1 MRAVAV
7 DALQVAI
14 VADLLEERWPSMDL
28 MADMLMAHAGD
39 EATGISPT
47 LVRPAFAAKLPA
59 WARGRGRPMP
69 TIERI
74 AHRFWSYPRWLGQ
87 QPLADVYHIVDH
99 SYAHLADSLPPGRV
113 VITCHDIDAFRS
125 LLAPEECESQL
136 PRFLVK
142 RVLDGLRSAAA
153 VVCDSDATRAEV
165 IANDLVPAER
175 TAVVP
180 IGVHPSCTP
189 DPDAVADVI
198 AAKLT
203 GSAGAAAARL
213 TDGTGAANI
222 LHVGS
227 TIPRKQIDILLEI
240 VALVARSRPDV
251 KLWRVGGAF
260 TPAQQERARALG
272 IEQRIVVL
280 PFVTRAV
287 LAAVYRRAAL
297 VLLPSNREGFGLP
310 VIEAMACGT
319 PIVCSDLPVLRE
331 VGGPAAEYCA
341 ADDPAAWATKIAA
354 LLDERAHHPFA
365 WAARQEAGVA
375 RASNFSWERCADAMR
390 TIYRRIALAGQC
402 DATSNFQ
409 RSTSKLPRLC
419 ERE

>member
-1 MRAVAV
+1 MTTVAV
-7 DALQVAI
+7 DTLQVAI

-28 MADMLMAHAGD
+28 MADMLMAHAAD
-39 EATGISPT
+39 DATGISPT
-47 LVRPAFAAKLPA
+47 LVRPAFAPNLPA
-59 WARGRGRPMP
+59 WARRRGRPLP

-99 SYAHLADSLPPGRV
+99 SYAHLADTLPPGRV

-153 VVCDSDATRAEV
+153 VVCDSDATRADIV
-165 IANDLVPAER
+165 ANDLVPAER
-175 TAVVP
+175 TVVVP

-189 DPDAVADVI
+189 DPDTVADVI

-203 GSAGAAAARL
+203 GGSGPA
-213 TDGTGAANI
+213 DV

-227 TIPRKQIDILLEI
+227 TIPRKQIDVLLEI
-240 VALVARSRPDV
+240 VALVARTKPDV

-260 TPAQQERARALG
+260 TPAQLERARELG

-280 PFVTRAV
+280 PFITRPV
-287 LAAVYRRAAL
+287 LAAIYRRAAL
-297 VLLPSNREGFGLP
+297 VLLPSSREGFGLP

-319 PIVCSDLPVLRE
+319 PILCSDLPVLRE
-331 VGGPAAEYCA
+331 VGGAAAEYCA
-341 ADDPAAWATKIAA
+341 ADDPAAWATSVAA
-354 LLDERAHHPFA
+354 LLDERAHHPSA
-365 WAARQEAGVA
+365 WATRQAAGVA

-390 TIYRRIALAGQC
+390 KIYRDVAMA
-402 DATSNFQ
+402 A
-409 RSTSKLPRLC
+409 
-419 ERE
+419 ER

>member
-1 MRAVAV
+1 
-7 DALQVAI
+7 
-14 VADLLEERWPSMDL
+14 
-28 MADMLMAHAGD
+28 
-39 EATGISPT
+39 
-47 LVRPAFAAKLPA
+47 
-59 WARGRGRPMP
+59 MP

-142 RVLDGLRSAAA
+142 RVLDGLRNAAA
-153 VVCDSDATRAEV
+153 VVCDSDATRADV
-165 IANDLVPAER
+165 VANQLVPAER

-189 DPDAVADVI
+189 DPDTVADVI

-203 GSAGAAAARL
+203 GGAGAADL
-213 TDGTGAANI
+213 

-227 TIPRKQIDILLEI
+227 TIPRKQIDVLLEI
-240 VALVARSRPDV
+240 VALVARSKPDV

-260 TPAQQERARALG
+260 TPAQLERARELG

-280 PFVTRAV
+280 PFITRPV

-297 VLLPSNREGFGLP
+297 VLLPSSREGFGLP

-331 VGGPAAEYCA
+331 VGGPAAEYRA

-354 LLDERAHHPFA
+354 LLTSATPSLHVGRSQVGRRREGFKLQLGTVRG
-365 WAARQEAGVA
+365 R
-375 RASNFSWERCADAMR
+375 DANDLSGR
-390 TIYRRIALAGQC
+390 GG
-402 DATSNFQ
+402 
-409 RSTSKLPRLC
+409 PR
-419 ERE
+419 

>member
-1 MRAVAV
+1 VTVVAV
-7 DALQVAI
+7 DTLQVAI
-14 VADLLEERWPSMDL
+14 VADLLEEQWPSMDL
-28 MADMLMAHAGD
+28 MADMLMAHAAD
-39 EATGISPT
+39 DAAGISPT
-47 LVRPAFAAKLPA
+47 LVRPAFTPKLPA
-59 WARGRGRPMP
+59 WARGRGRHVP
-69 TIERI
+69 TIERV

-125 LLAPEECESQL
+125 LLALEECESQL

-165 IANDLVPAER
+165 VANQLVPAER

-180 IGVHPSCTP
+180 IGVHPSCTTDP
-189 DPDAVADVI
+189 DPVADVI

-203 GSAGAAAARL
+203 GGAGTA
-213 TDGTGAANI
+213 DI

-227 TIPRKQIDILLEI
+227 TIPRKQIDVLLEI
-240 VALVARSRPDV
+240 VALVARSRPDM

-260 TPAQQERARALG
+260 TPAQSERARELG
-272 IEQRIVVL
+272 IEERIVVL
-280 PFVTRAV
+280 PFITRPV

-331 VGGPAAEYCA
+331 IGGPAAEYCA
-341 ADDPAAWATKIAA
+341 VDDPAEWAPRIAA
-354 LLDERAHHPFA
+354 LLDERAHHPHA
-365 WAARQEAGVA
+365 WAARQRAGVS
-375 RASNFSWERCADAMR
+375 RASHFSWERCADAMR
-390 TIYRRIALAGQC
+390 TIYRDVAMA
-402 DATSNFQ
+402 A
-409 RSTSKLPRLC
+409 
-419 ERE
+419 ER